1 MASGR
6 WLARRCMAMRRGP
19 TPVTHEPGTVSGMC
33 FADTSC
39 PWPPAFP
46 PPTPQPRPGRCSP
59 ASSVLRRSPT
69 SAARTSSAATSS
81 ASPTRTAARHRR
93 RPVDRSPGSRTKSFC
108 ACQGLGPRG
117 GDGMLA
123 MAHVA
128 VLPSIRATMSAPR
141 TVCLSRLNLLAYTLP
156 YRRFAA
162 PSRNVGARLGGHC
175 GSLLLQRRGLPPP
188 TLCRSPGARRGRDAG
203 YPAPPA
209 Q

>member
-46 PPTPQPRPGRCSP
+46 PPTPQPRRRRCSP
-59 ASSVLRRSPT
+59 ASSVLCRSPT

-156 YRRFAA
+156 YRRFVV
-162 PSRNVGARLGGHC
+162 PL
-175 GSLLLQRRGLPPP
+175 
-188 TLCRSPGARRGRDAG
+188 AG
-203 YPAPPA
+203 YQRTARGPLWVATPSTQRTSTSYSLPVSRRTAPTNIFVFYV